1 MYEIPLLLSCR
12 DPIRSPVN
20 TAYNFLPLLLPF
32 SDFYSSLFSWV
43 LYLFAGAIELIRK
56 LSPDLL
62 FLLEFFEI
70 FWCYLALK
78 LRPVGCLG

>member
-1 MYEIPLLLSCR
+1 
-12 DPIRSPVN
+12 V
-20 TAYNFLPLLLPF
+20 
-32 SDFYSSLFSWV
+32 
-43 LYLFAGAIELIRK
+43 AIELIRK

>member
-1 MYEIPLLLSCR
+1 
-12 DPIRSPVN
+12 
-20 TAYNFLPLLLPF
+20 LPF

>member
-1 MYEIPLLLSCR
+1 
-12 DPIRSPVN
+12 
-20 TAYNFLPLLLPF
+20 LPF

-43 LYLFAGAIELIRK
+43 LYLFAVAIELIRK